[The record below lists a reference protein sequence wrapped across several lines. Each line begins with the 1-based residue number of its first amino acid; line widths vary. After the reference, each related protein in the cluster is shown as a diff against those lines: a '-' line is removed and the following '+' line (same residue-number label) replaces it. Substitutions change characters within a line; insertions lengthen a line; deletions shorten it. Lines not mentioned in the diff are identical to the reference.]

1 VSSLVANTIFHEIQK
16 RFLRSLS
23 VNSVRYLV
31 VGGYAVGY
39 HGHPRFTRD
48 LDVWIG
54 TDADNSEAMV
64 NALNH
69 YGIPYMFKESF
80 ETPNNVVQLGEPPDR
95 IDILTSVSGVD
106 FHEAY
111 AKKRTLLL
119 DDLEVTVIA
128 FDDLIKTKT
137 DTGRARDAGDIED
150 LLEGR
155 SLDGNSSQ

>member
-1 VSSLVANTIFHEIQK
+1 VSSTVKNTIFHDIQK

-39 HGHPRFTRD
+39 HGHPRLTRD
-48 LDVWIG
+48 LDIWIA
-54 TDADNSEAMV
+54 TDTNNSAAMV
-64 NALNH
+64 NALSH

-80 ETPNNVVQLGEPPDR
+80 EIPNNVVQLGEPPDR
-95 IDILTSVSGVD
+95 IDILTSVSGVN
-106 FHEAY
+106 FQEAY
-111 AKKRTLLL
+111 PKRQMLQL
-119 DDLEVTVIA
+119 DDLEVTIIA

-155 SLDGNSSQ
+155 EFKQE